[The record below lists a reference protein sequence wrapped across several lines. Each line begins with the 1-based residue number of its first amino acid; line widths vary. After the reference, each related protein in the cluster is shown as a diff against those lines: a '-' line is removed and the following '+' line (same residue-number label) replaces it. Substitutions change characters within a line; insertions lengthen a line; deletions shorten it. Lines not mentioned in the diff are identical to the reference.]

1 VDSLIGG
8 LPRRVVHVYFAQTA
22 LHFILVDED
31 APQSGGEAA
40 EGTLCAPMP
49 GKIIALKV
57 VEGDRVE
64 AGQTLL
70 VMEAMK
76 MEHAITAPCAA
87 RVAQLPF
94 ALGDQVSE
102 AAILVRLDPA
112 EAQARSA
119 ISEAPCS

>member
-1 VDSLIGG
+1 
-8 LPRRVVHVYFAQTA
+8 